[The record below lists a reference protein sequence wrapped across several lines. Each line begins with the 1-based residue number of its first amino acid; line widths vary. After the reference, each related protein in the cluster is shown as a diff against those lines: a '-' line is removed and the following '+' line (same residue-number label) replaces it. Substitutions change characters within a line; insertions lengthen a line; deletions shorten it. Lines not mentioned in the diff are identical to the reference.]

1 MSHLPS
7 RLRHEDVQ
15 PNRERLRTLRD
26 ELMREMEAT
35 TYHEVK
41 NKFLETLNSKRSAGD
56 PSQRERGTGIW
67 NKAFAST
74 GMMKRSSLVLLAE
87 FFAVEPEELIQAP
100 EPQLSSQAPEGPSES
115 PRILPNTAEQ
125 ARTPEVQMMNDLP
138 VEPVLESLVAYWQ
151 KAGSQDL
158 QMRDLCHQLTDRL
171 ERRVPISRL
180 INQGQLPDAARIR
193 EVLVEAAR
201 IDISVRT
208 LVLRIS
214 KLHEKPAHAPSRVNR
229 PTARGSHG
237 KAFTVEGGI
246 HVGDLHISQGT
257 LLGDVFNFG
266 PDKKDEGDESD
277 P

>member
-1 MSHLPS
+1 MFHLPG
-7 RLRHEDVQ
+7 RPRHEDVQ
-15 PNRERLRTLRD
+15 PNRERLRALRD

-41 NKFLETLNSKRSAGD
+41 NKFLETLNSKRSAED

-100 EPQLSSQAPEGPSES
+100 ELERSSVP
-115 PRILPNTAEQ
+115 PNTAEQ

-138 VEPVLESLVAYWQ
+138 VEPVLESLAAYWQ
-151 KAGSQDL
+151 KADSQGL
-158 QMRDLCHQLTDRL
+158 QMRDLCHQLTDQI
-171 ERRVPISRL
+171 ERRVPILRL

-201 IDISVRT
+201 IDIGVRT

-214 KLHEKPAHAPSRVNR
+214 KLHEKPAQGPSKVNR

-266 PDKKDEGDESD
+266 PDKNGGGDESD
-277 P
+277 S